1 MEDVDDDDDID
12 ESCSSADHSF
22 SSRHR
27 VRRLARFQPGVNKT
41 IMMCYTVCTAWCN
54 SQV

>member
-1 MEDVDDDDDID
+1 MEDADDDDID

-27 VRRLARFQPGVNKT
+27 VRKKSGKCSVT
-41 IMMCYTVCTAWCN
+41 
-54 SQV
+54 

>member
-1 MEDVDDDDDID
+1 LEDAEEEDDID

-27 VRRLARFQPGVNKT
+27 VSIFF
-41 IMMCYTVCTAWCN
+41 
-54 SQV
+54 

>member
-1 MEDVDDDDDID
+1 MEDAEDDDID

-27 VRRLARFQPGVNKT
+27 VSPIACHSLLHVL
-41 IMMCYTVCTAWCN
+41 
-54 SQV
+54 